1 MNPFLLNLLLAFAW
15 ILLSGNLEVLNFLQG
30 FIIGYIILYV
40 FRNAIGAKKYFDRI
54 PAIISFI
61 MFFLKELMKANLIV
75 AYDILTPQDHMN
87 PGIIELELDAE
98 TDSEITL
105 LANIITLTPG
115 TLSID
120 LSEDRKK
127 LYVHAMY
134 IQDIE
139 KTKYELKNE
148 FEKRLLE
155 VMR

>member
-1 MNPFLLNLLLAFAW
+1 
-15 ILLSGNLEVLNFLQG
+15 
-30 FIIGYIILYV
+30 
-40 FRNAIGAKKYFDRI
+40 
-54 PAIISFI
+54 
-61 MFFLKELMKANLIV
+61 
-75 AYDILTPQDHMN
+75 
-87 PGIIELELDAE
+87 LDAE